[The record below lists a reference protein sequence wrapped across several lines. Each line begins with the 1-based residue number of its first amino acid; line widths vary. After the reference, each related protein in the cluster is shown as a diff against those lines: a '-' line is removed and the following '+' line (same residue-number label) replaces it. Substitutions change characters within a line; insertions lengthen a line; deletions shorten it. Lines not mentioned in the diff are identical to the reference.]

1 MLKNIE
7 EDNKKLQNQIE
18 IEEAEIKRKQKD
30 YQIELKD
37 HDYPQIINNLK
48 EEILAQRM
56 RNKELTQSK
65 AKDSKEFV
73 EAFNKHQEFR
83 NRVRNVKR
91 QMVSVDRSPDKYRS
105 VDHTSSSRKSP
116 LRRDQIML
124 NSGMEER
131 IPNRFWQPQPE
142 IKFDFTNQL

>member
-73 EAFNKHQEFR
+73 EAFNKH
-83 NRVRNVKR
+83 
-91 QMVSVDRSPDKYRS
+91 
-105 VDHTSSSRKSP
+105 
-116 LRRDQIML
+116 
-124 NSGMEER
+124 
-131 IPNRFWQPQPE
+131 
-142 IKFDFTNQL
+142 